1 MTTRTDDEPSP
12 PIETRTAHCH
22 RLLEHADELIA
33 RGDRRQASEQL
44 WGAAAQ
50 RIEALAAARG
60 WPFESRADGRVIAH
74 YVANQV
80 GDPQIRLLFIAALG
94 VEQNIYDDDW
104 EDEEF
109 PVALERVRTLIDLLD
124 AAERKLPPD
133 LEPPRA
139 KYYRRRHGLAPV
151 AEGV

>member
-1 MTTRTDDEPSP
+1 MTTGSADAPSP
-12 PIETRTAHCH
+12 PIEGHDVHC
-22 RLLEHADELIA
+22 RQLLEHAAELIA
-33 RGDRRQASEQL
+33 QGDRRRASEQL

-50 RIEALAAARG
+50 RIETLAAARG
-60 WPFESRADGRVIAH
+60 WPFESRADGQVIAH

-80 GDPQIRLLFIAALG
+80 GNPQIRILFAVALG
-94 VEQNIYDDDW
+94 AEQNIYDDDW
-104 EDEEF
+104 EDEQF
-109 PVALERVRTLIDLLD
+109 AFALEHVRTLLDLLD

-133 LEPPRA
+133 LEPPTA